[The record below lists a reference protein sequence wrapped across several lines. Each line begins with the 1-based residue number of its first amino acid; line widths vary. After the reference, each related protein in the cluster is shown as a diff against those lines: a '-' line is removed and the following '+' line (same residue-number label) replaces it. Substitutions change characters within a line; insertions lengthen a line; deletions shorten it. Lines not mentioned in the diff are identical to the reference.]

1 MAELI
6 PQQARIH
13 TLAGIDTRVRSV
25 VELDIDVPQATLAA
39 LMADPGNSTKW
50 MDDLERY
57 EPISGEPGTP
67 GSTYRLVPKSGKMVF
82 VATVISSGRPNE
94 VRLHLDASN
103 VAVSVTDRFVR
114 LSPDRTRVISEEVFS
129 FKGLIPT
136 VFGIIGQ
143 RAIRRAHRRHMA
155 GFKRFAERRG

>member
-1 MAELI
+1 
-6 PQQARIH
+6 
-13 TLAGIDTRVRSV
+13 
-25 VELDIDVPQATLAA
+25 
-39 LMADPGNSTKW
+39 
-50 MDDLERY
+50 
-57 EPISGEPGTP
+57 
-67 GSTYRLVPKSGKMVF
+67 MVF